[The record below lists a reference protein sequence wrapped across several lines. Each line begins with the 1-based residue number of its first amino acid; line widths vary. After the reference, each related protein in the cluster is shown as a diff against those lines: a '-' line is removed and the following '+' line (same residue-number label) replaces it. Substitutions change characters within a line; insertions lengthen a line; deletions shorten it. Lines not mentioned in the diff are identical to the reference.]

1 MTTHVF
7 SQAPSPPDSNLV
19 EDAGLAGFL
28 AEAKRQESRVDELLT
43 ARRTQDVREEQIRSV
58 DITDPEL
65 KKNLRTFRRLITGAV
80 GLCERARRTDDGML
94 VSRVAE
100 LKHRIRLPSDKP
112 LTLPLL
118 LTHRFALEQV
128 LAELGDETYLRTR
141 AAELFAEPPGSNAT
155 WGTLFKSGPPLFVD
169 GQPAPPEALGTTRAM
184 VAELLAAKEALDL
197 PLRARRELK
206 ERILI
211 RYVLPAVVISAIAFG
226 LTIVLTGML
235 PPQTLA
241 VSVTAAVTGA
251 VLGRLLKLRDEVTRG
266 SQVREFTSLFF
277 AQAAVGLITGLFVSV
292 AADQLKLLDVS
303 TRNGLATISF
313 AAGFSEA
320 AFLGLVSKITG
331 ESDTK
336 ARSVANRLREDGSN
350 VGSSAESVPKIG

>member
-1 MTTHVF
+1 MTTHV
-7 SQAPSPPDSNLV
+7 SPQATLLPDLRLA
-19 EDAGLAGFL
+19 EETGLDGFL
-28 AEAKRQESRVDELLT
+28 IEAKRQESRVDELLT
-43 ARRTQDVREEQIRSV
+43 ARRTQDVSEEQIRSG
-58 DITDPEL
+58 DITDPEF

-94 VSRVAE
+94 VCRVAE

-155 WGTLFKSGPPLFVD
+155 WGTLFKSKPPLFVD
-169 GQPAPPEALGTTRAM
+169 GQPAPQEALGITRAM
-184 VAELLAAKEALDL
+184 VIQLLAAKEALDL

-211 RYVLPAVVISAIAFG
+211 RYVLPAVVVSAIAFG

-235 PPQTLA
+235 SPQTLTA
-241 VSVTAAVTGA
+241 AVTAAVTGA
-251 VLGRLLKLRDEVTRG
+251 VLGRLLKLRDEVARG
-266 SQVREFTSLFF
+266 SQVREFMPLFF
-277 AQAAVGLITGLFVSV
+277 AQAAVGFITGLFVSV
-292 AADQLKLLDVS
+292 AADQVPLLNVS
-303 TRNGLATISF
+303 TRSELATISF
-313 AAGFSEA
+313 AVGFSEA

-331 ESDTK
+331 ESDAETK
-336 ARSVANRLREDGSN
+336 RGEPVAGGPS
-350 VGSSAESVPKIG
+350 